1 MFENNLRPL
10 KLFFLVVAI
19 MLPFNSFVYADD
31 ALNSLDKNSFGVA
44 IKGYDAV
51 AYFTDSKAVIG
62 NEDYSYTWNEAVWH
76 FSSAEH
82 RQLFAANPQ
91 KYVPHRGGW

>member
-1 MFENNLRPL
+1 MLENDLRPL

-19 MLPFNSFVYADD
+19 MLPFNSFVYAEDV
-31 ALNSLDKNSFGVA
+31 LNSLDKNSFGLA

-51 AYFTDSKAVIG
+51 AYFTDNKAIKG
-62 NEDYSYTWNEAVWH
+62 NEKYTYSWNEAVWH

-82 RQLFAANPQ
+82 RELFAANPK

>member
-1 MFENNLRPL
+1 MFENSL
-10 KLFFLVVAI
+10 KPIKLLSLAVLLMIAFISLAVAE
-19 MLPFNSFVYADD
+19 NAVKA
-31 ALNSLDKNSFGVA
+31 LDKDSFGVA

-62 NEDYSYTWNEAVWH
+62 NEDYAYTWNEAVWH

-82 RQLFAANPQ
+82 RQLFAANPK